1 MVCRGMMRGNAARAA
16 CGAEAALRVRRGGV
30 GRSCIARTFAALA
43 FVALS
48 ACQSG
53 SAPAPVGGSDGV
65 AGRARSGT
73 ATAPVGVAV
82 APSGEPVRRIAPGDL
97 RSGNTFTSPEVRTQE
112 QDEFANPGMLWVE
125 RGTRLFREPAGES
138 KQACSGCHTSTQR
151 TMRGVAARHP
161 AIDPK
166 SGKLF
171 NLADRI
177 IACRV
182 THQRAPQPEWE
193 SEELLGLTAFV
204 MRESRGIPINASI
217 DGAARRHFEAGRA
230 LYEQRSGQMNLAC
243 THCHDQLWGKTLFN
257 ERISQ
262 GHPNAF
268 PIYRLNWQ
276 TAGSIER
283 RLRACY
289 SGIRAEMM
297 PYGAPEHR
305 DLELYLAWRAQ
316 GLPIESPGVRR

>member
-1 MVCRGMMRGNAARAA
+1 MMRGVVAR
-16 CGAEAALRVRRGGV
+16 EFSSTI
-30 GRSCIARTFAALA
+30 GRTAFALA
-43 FVALS
+43 VAGCVVVALS
-48 ACQSG
+48 ACQLG
-53 SAPAPVGGSDGV
+53 A
-65 AGRARSGT
+65 
-73 ATAPVGVAV
+73 
-82 APSGEPVRRIAPGDL
+82 APSGATTTGATTTGVATAGAEPARRIALADL
-97 RSGNTFTSPEVRTQE
+97 RSGSTFTSPEVRAQQ
-112 QDEFANPGMLWVE
+112 QDDFANPGMLWVE
-125 RGTRLFREPAGES
+125 RGAKLFREPAGTS
-138 KQACSGCHTSTQR
+138 KQACAACHSAAR
-151 TMRGVAARHP
+151 MPMKGVATRYP
-161 AIDPK
+161 AIDPA

-171 NLADRI
+171 NIADRI
-177 IACRV
+177 AACRV
-182 THQRAPQPEWE
+182 THQQALRPQWE
-193 SEELLGLTAFV
+193 SEELLALTAFV
-204 MRESRGIPINASI
+204 MRESNGLPINASI
-217 DGAARRHFEAGRA
+217 AGPARKHFEAGRV

-243 THCHDQLWGKTLFN
+243 AHCHDQLWGKTLFN

-276 TAGSIER
+276 SAGSIER